1 MDFFTLARMVGTL
14 ALVLSLLVLA
24 VWGIRR
30 FRLFQGRPFGR
41 DEFEP
46 NVSIIL
52 RVPVDPKHM
61 LVMVRR
67 DLFDHLILIGP
78 NSMLLVEQ
86 NILVGHKE

>member
-1 MDFFTLARMVGTL
+1 MDIISLARTFGTL
-14 ALVLSLLVLA
+14 VLVLSLLILA

-30 FRLFQGRPFGR
+30 FRLFQGRGFGR
-41 DEFEP
+41 TDLEP
-46 NVSIIL
+46 DVSVVL
-52 RVPVDPKHM
+52 RVPVDAKHT

-86 NILVGHKE
+86 NILVGRKK

>member
-1 MDFFTLARMVGTL
+1 MDFISLARTFGTL
-14 ALVLSLLVLA
+14 VLVLSLLILA

-30 FRLFQGRPFGR
+30 FRLFQGRGFGR
-41 DEFEP
+41 NVFEP
-46 NVSIIL
+46 NVSVVL
-52 RVPVDPKHM
+52 RVPVDAKHT

>member
-1 MDFFTLARMVGTL
+1 LDIISLARTFGTL
-14 ALVLSLLVLA
+14 VLVLSLLILA

-30 FRLFQGRPFGR
+30 FRLFQGRGFGR
-41 DEFEP
+41 TDLEP
-46 NVSIIL
+46 DVSVVL
-52 RVPVDPKHM
+52 RVPVDAKHT

-86 NILVGHKE
+86 NILVGRKK

>member
-1 MDFFTLARMVGTL
+1 MDLIDLARTFGTL
-14 ALVLSLLVLA
+14 VLVLSLLILA

-30 FRLFQGRPFGR
+30 FNLFQGRGFGR
-41 DEFEP
+41 GDLEP
-46 NVSIIL
+46 NVTVVL

>member
-1 MDFFTLARMVGTL
+1 MDLIDLARTFGTL
-14 ALVLSLLVLA
+14 VLVLSLLILA

-30 FRLFQGRPFGR
+30 FRHFQGRGFGR
-41 DEFEP
+41 GDMEP
-46 NVSIIL
+46 DVSVVL

-67 DLFDHLILIGP
+67 DFFDHLILIGP

>member
-1 MDFFTLARMVGTL
+1 LDSISLARTFGTL
-14 ALVLSLLVLA
+14 VLVLSLLILA

-30 FRLFQGRPFGR
+30 FRLFQGRGFGR
-41 DEFEP
+41 GDFEP
-46 NVSIIL
+46 NVSVVL
-52 RVPVDPKHM
+52 RVPVDAKHM

>member
-1 MDFFTLARMVGTL
+1 MDIVTFARTVGTL

-30 FRLFQGRPFGR
+30 FNLLQGRGHGR
-41 DEFEP
+41 GKFEP
-46 NVSIIL
+46 DVSIVL
-52 RVPVDPKHM
+52 RVPEDAKHM

-67 DLFDHLILIGP
+67 DFFDHLILIGP

-86 NILVGHKE
+86 NILVGDQK

>member
-1 MDFFTLARMVGTL
+1 MDLLTFARTVGTL

-30 FRLFQGRPFGR
+30 FNLLQGRGHKR
-41 DEFEP
+41 GNVEP
-46 NVSIIL
+46 DVSVVL
-52 RVPVDPKHM
+52 RVPVDAKHT

-86 NILVGHKE
+86 NILVGHKA

>member
-1 MDFFTLARMVGTL
+1 MDIISLARTFGTL
-14 ALVLSLLVLA
+14 VLVLSLLILA

-30 FRLFQGRPFGR
+30 FRLFQGRGFGR
-41 DEFEP
+41 GGFEP
-46 NVSIIL
+46 NVSVVL

-86 NILVGHKE
+86 NILVGHEE

>member
-1 MDFFTLARMVGTL
+1 LDLIDLARTFGTL
-14 ALVLSLLVLA
+14 VLVLSLLILA

-30 FRLFQGRPFGR
+30 FRLFQGRGFGR
-41 DEFEP
+41 GDMEP
-46 NVSIIL
+46 DVSVVL

-67 DLFDHLILIGP
+67 DFFDHLILIGP

>member
-1 MDFFTLARMVGTL
+1 LDLIDLARTFGTL
-14 ALVLSLLVLA
+14 VLVLSLLILA

-30 FRLFQGRPFGR
+30 FNLFQGRGFGR
-41 DEFEP
+41 GDLEP
-46 NVSIIL
+46 NVTVVL

>member
-1 MDFFTLARMVGTL
+1 LDLISLARTFGTL
-14 ALVLSLLVLA
+14 VLVLSLLILA

-30 FRLFQGRPFGR
+30 FRLFQGRGFGR
-41 DEFEP
+41 SDFEP
-46 NVSIIL
+46 NVSVVL
-52 RVPVDPKHM
+52 RVPVDAKHT

-67 DLFDHLILIGP
+67 DFFDHLILIGP